1 MNQTRQ
7 LFSQAESLSLIKLF
21 EQQVAQ
27 EILITT
33 LAEIFIPFFLSPQSW
48 AMIAWPRAKQVG
60 WVEMEWSS

>member
-1 MNQTRQ
+1 M
-7 LFSQAESLSLIKLF
+7 F